1 MVFSSAVFVF
11 GFLPLVFLCY
21 FIAPK
26 KIKNYVL
33 LVFSLIFYLFGGPKF
48 ILLLLSVVLINYIG
62 ALLISKFKSKI
73 WLIVTVALNLGL
85 LGYFKYLDFFIR
97 SFNRFLGTDL
107 KVLGIVLPIGISF
120 YVFQALSYTIDVY
133 REEVKVQKNF
143 FLLLF
148 YVSFFPQLVAGPIV
162 RYKTIEEEIKSRKSS
177 IEDISDGVERFILGL
192 AKKVIIANQVG
203 ALADIIF
210 RSSNVGSLL
219 SLLGAIA
226 YMLQIYFDFS
236 AYSDM
241 AIGIGRILGFHFL
254 ENFNFPYIASS
265 VTDFWRRWH
274 MSLSSFF
281 RDYVYIPL
289 GGNRVSKARWIFNLL
304 VVWGLTGLWHGASWN
319 FVLWGLYYFVFLV
332 IEKLWLG
339 KYLEKTH
346 VIKHIY
352 TLIVVLGGWII
363 FRCEGLRSI
372 IAFGKDLFSFS
383 TGDINTLLIY
393 LETYGLYLVIGIIF
407 STPIYYVIKNK
418 FNDKVWFNA
427 IKYVGLLVL
436 FMISICYLA
445 RSAFNPFIYFRF

>member
-48 ILLLLSVVLINYIG
+48 IFLLLSVVLINYVG

-133 REEVKVQKNF
+133 REEVKVQNNF

-210 RSSNVGSLL
+210 KSGNVGSLL

-339 KYLEKTH
+339 KYLEKTY

-352 TLIVVLGGWII
+352 TLIIVLGGWII
-363 FRCEGLRSI
+363 FRCESFSSI
-372 IAFGKDLFSFS
+372 VAFGKDLFSFS